1 MTKKII
7 TFVTLLLCALLAL
20 TGCAGDQY
28 NKITINGAQDTSYIV
43 TGNGGSAVT
52 YGNYVYFLNGT
63 RGYADSDGTANVFG
77 EVVKGGV
84 YRAELL
90 GNKVQGAEYNTFAVE
105 RDADTL
111 LTLKSHKETDYKRD
125 EVNVVDVQLVAPK
138 TVGTSGYSQGGIY
151 ILGNSMYYASPNNL
165 KNKSGVVQYN
175 KTDFFRMTLDGA
187 VTQKLYT
194 TTSDSSSSP
203 YTFIEKGGYVYVVV
217 LDGTDLISVK
227 TNKSTGKVEDTIK
240 IAENVT
246 NAVLPTK
253 PVYYNG
259 VSENTIY
266 DFIYFERQADEND
279 RTQTGEVLEFVR
291 PDGSARYVFAAD
303 GSSDYTLEGVR
314 DGYLFYRKPVRYSD
328 DRLYA
333 TNLHDALS
341 DNDAAYKA
349 DAFNAGI
356 TNVDKEI
363 LTVEGL
369 DNLKVY
375 AYVSGYEFG
384 KSYASNAINVLT
396 YTSTTDSTTSVV
408 VNHYVD
414 GDFKNKVADG
424 AGLAIVGVYNDTVYV
439 NVSGTLSEISLKAG
453 TDYSKKEIA
462 QNTNAGTYG
471 VDVAGG
477 YLVYFGSV
485 GDANDYTLF
494 HEIDGIEG
502 AEDIFVGALK
512 ADDVP
517 TEIEQI
523 TIEQTPNKT
532 SYKIGEKIDL
542 AGLEVSATYYK
553 DSEGNRPED
562 ELISVNANMISGFDS
577 SKAGDVTVTVTYKK
591 RTATFTVTIEN
602 AQADSCSQATPWIIV
617 GVVVI
622 LLAGAGAFWYYKK
635 RAKRS

>member
-28 NKITINGAQDTSYIV
+28 NKISISGAQDTGYIV

-63 RGYADSDGTANVFG
+63 RGYADSDGTNNVFG

-90 GNKVQGAEYNTFAVE
+90 GSKVEGADYDTFAIE
-105 RDADTL
+105 RDAETL
-111 LTLKSHKETDYKRD
+111 LTLKSHKETNYKRD
-125 EVNVVDVQLVAPK
+125 EVDVVDVQLIAPK

-151 ILGNSMYYASPNNL
+151 ILGNNMYYASPNNL
-165 KNKSGVVQYN
+165 KNKSGVVQDN

-187 VTQKLYT
+187 TTQKLYT
-194 TTSDSSSSP
+194 TTSDSASSP
-203 YTFIEKGGYVYVVV
+203 YTFMEKGGYVYVVV

-227 TNKSTGKVEDTIK
+227 TNKATGKVEDTIK

-246 NAVLPTK
+246 SAVLPTK
-253 PVYYNG
+253 PVYYDG
-259 VSENTIY
+259 ISENTIY

-333 TNLHDALS
+333 TNLHDALK
-341 DNDAAYKA
+341 DNDAAYAA
-349 DAFNAGI
+349 DAINANT

-369 DNLKVY
+369 DGLKVH
-375 AYVSGYEFG
+375 AFVSGYEFG

-396 YTSTTDSTTSVV
+396 YTSTTDSSASVV

-414 GDFKNKVADG
+414 GDFRGKVAES
-424 AGLAIVGVYNDTVYV
+424 AGLAIVGVHNDTVYT
-439 NVSGTLSEISLKAG
+439 NVSGTLSAVSFKAG
-453 TDYSKKEIA
+453 ANYEKKEIA

-477 YLVYFGSV
+477 HLVYFGSV

-494 HEIDGIEG
+494 HELDGIEG
-502 AEDIFVGALK
+502 ADDIFVGALK

-517 TEIEQI
+517 TKIEKI
-523 TIEQTPNKT
+523 TIEQNPNKT
-532 SYKIGEKIDL
+532 SYKIGESIDL
-542 AGLEVSATYYK
+542 SGLEVSATYYK
-553 DSEGNRPED
+553 DSEGNRPDD
-562 ELISVNANMISGFDS
+562 ELISVSNSMISGFDS
-577 SKAGDVTVTVTYKK
+577 SKAGDVTVTVTYEK
-591 RTATFTVTIEN
+591 RSATFTVTIEN
-602 AQADSCSQATPWIIV
+602 ATADSCADATGWVIAI
-617 GVVVI
+617 VVI
-622 LLAGAGAFWYYKK
+622 VLLAGAGAFWYYKK